1 MVVACVA
8 GVGAWAGFDQ
18 SVGGASIYA
27 DELFGMPTE
36 LSYPSG
42 RVPMVDLELKD
53 HAQVDGADIS
63 ISFGSS
69 ARVKFDFANG
79 TFTEAILPGDLTCR
93 VLGKDERPASDN
105 PASPTDE
112 PGCVTDSG
120 VTIHEGGAVGDS
132 SVTFEIKIVA
142 DATGFSGTAG
152 PGSSATAIVIT
163 SPSASPR
170 QSAVSFRLRLKV
182 PTLKASGRV
191 AVSSSIETRQG
202 DIPRM
207 IKRCPTPDMPATK
220 TMNEADPC
228 EAVVRTAKALTA
240 NTKASAG
247 AVSIDLNDFKM
258 LNLHKTGAA
267 KGKPTSNTVG
277 SYTFEVTNVS
287 GTNDILGADGQPLE
301 EDAAATLT
309 VLVGGDLNPGDV
321 IDVAGTKLTV
331 GAGGDAVTTNVTL
344 ASASQGLGD
353 ITPDVVGSG
362 ANLYKK
368 AVAVKYT
375 PAGKAELIH
384 GDEIDVTFTPRFAR
398 AENKAIKMSMMP
410 AKLMIAGVTSD
421 LKAYAIPASTNGKND
436 VANVRIRCV
445 DGDRMSETHENMCRT
460 FAQCWDDD
468 GMGGVGEHGDGIA
481 ENATIVLNAMDF
493 ETASGLAAMGRHSCR
508 ILTTGTAAV
517 QVLVRDGTTG
527 TLVNNTF
534 VRD

>member
-1 MVVACVA
+1 MIKFMRSAVVVVACVA
-8 GVGAWAGFDQ
+8 GFGAAAGFDQ
-18 SVGGASIYA
+18 SVEGASIYA

-36 LSYPSG
+36 LSYPDG
-42 RVPMVDLELKD
+42 TVPMVDLALKD
-53 HAQVDGADIS
+53 HAQVGDPAADLAIAA
-63 ISFGSS
+63 GSV

-79 TFTEAILPGDLTCR
+79 TFTEAILPGDLACQTLT
-93 VLGKDERPASDN
+93 VDETADPVPA
-105 PASPTDE
+105 PTEADA
-112 PGCVTDSG
+112 CVANTG

-132 SVTFEIKIVA
+132 SVTFEVTTIA
-142 DATGFSGTAG
+142 S
-152 PGSSATAIVIT
+152 PIT
-163 SPSASPR
+163 VSSPSATPR
-170 QSAVSFRLRLKV
+170 STAVSFRLRLTV
-182 PTLKASGRV
+182 PTLTASGRV
-191 AVSSSIETRQG
+191 SVSTSIETRQG
-202 DIPRM
+202 NIPR
-207 IKRCPTPDMPATK
+207 IVTRCSTPDVPTTT

-228 EAVVRTAKALTA
+228 EAVVRTAKALTKSTA
-240 NTKASAG
+240 ASAG
-247 AVSIDLNDFKM
+247 AVSIDLNDFTM
-258 LNLHKTGAA
+258 LNLNK
-267 KGKPTSNTVG
+267 KGKPTSNTLG

-287 GTNDILGADGQPLE
+287 GTDDILGADGHPLE

-309 VLVGGDLNPGDV
+309 VLVGGDLNAGDV
-321 IDVAGTKLTV
+321 IDVDGTTLTV

-375 PAGKAELIH
+375 PAGKTELIH

-398 AENKAIKMSMMP
+398 AENKAIPPSTKP
-410 AKLMIAGVTSD
+410 AKLMIAGIMSD

-445 DGDRMSETHENMCRT
+445 DGDRMSETHENMCRS
-460 FAQCWDDD
+460 FVQCWDDM